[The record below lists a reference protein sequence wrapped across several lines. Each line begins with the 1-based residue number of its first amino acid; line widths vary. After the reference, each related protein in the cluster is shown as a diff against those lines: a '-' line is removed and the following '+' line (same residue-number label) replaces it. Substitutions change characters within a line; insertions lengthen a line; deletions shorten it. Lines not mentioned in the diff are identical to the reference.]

1 MRSPQS
7 DEARRL
13 APLVERELAVI
24 ADLQRQVSA
33 LRREL
38 IAVRPDADLPPEQ
51 ARPEPPG
58 PGAGNSADELS
69 AAFDRLQEHADGLW
83 FERQWLTAEIS
94 VARGEFGRN
103 GPTSA
108 AP

>member
-7 DEARRL
+7 DQARL
-13 APLVERELAVI
+13 ASLVERELAVI
-24 ADLQRQVSA
+24 ADLQAQVAA
-33 LRREL
+33 LRRDL
-38 IAVRPDADLPPEQ
+38 IAIRPDADLPPAQ
-51 ARPEPPG
+51 TAPEPPG
-58 PGAGNSADELS
+58 PAAGDSVDEMS

-103 GPTSA
+103 GPT
-108 AP
+108 P